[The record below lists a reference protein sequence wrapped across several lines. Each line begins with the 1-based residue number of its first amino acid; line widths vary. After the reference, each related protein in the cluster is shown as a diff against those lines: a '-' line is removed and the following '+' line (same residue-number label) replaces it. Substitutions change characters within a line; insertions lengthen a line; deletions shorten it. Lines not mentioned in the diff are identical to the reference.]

1 MQSLHSCPRQRRG
14 KLFILTSDGI
24 RFLNFPPFLSRA
36 RCRTANAVSVERA
49 DRSGGK
55 MPSPGWPPRRGGALP
70 GRFLRGERKMTGS
83 EKAYRGLQYALAR
96 VGERP

>member
-1 MQSLHSCPRQRRG
+1 M
-14 KLFILTSDGI
+14 D
-24 RFLNFPPFLSRA
+24 FLPSLSRA

-49 DRSGGK
+49 GRLGGK

-70 GRFLRGERKMTGS
+70 GRFLRGERKMTDS
-83 EKAYRGLQYALAR
+83 EKAYRGIQYARAR